1 MNTIQIPDEYRYLQ
15 VAGYLIAVNLPSGVR
30 PPRIKGDSVPVERF
44 DIIGYVGTF
53 PDPLQGRYLHALK
66 EGDKGVFY
74 IRELTKDSTRFAPRA
89 YEYSLGI
96 PTPEGQRNV
105 TGLEPVYNI
114 EAQRTPI
121 FVGRPEAKAVRGTA
135 FQTATYIIRPR
146 EIAGRR
152 AYEILCVRTQYAREV
167 AKGVA
172 RGIYDELLTYLYR
185 QTTPIGWETTAPDF
199 TSWYNVITANR

>member
-1 MNTIQIPDEYRYLQ
+1 MNTIQIPERYRDLQ
-15 VAGYLIAVNLPSGVR
+15 IRGYLMAVNLPSEIR
-30 PPRIKGDSVPVERF
+30 PPRVRACGVP
-44 DIIGYVGTF
+44 
-53 PDPLQGRYLHALK
+53 
-66 EGDKGVFY
+66 DKGVFY
-74 IRELTKDSTRFAPRA
+74 VRELNKDETRFAPRA

-96 PTPEGQRNV
+96 PTPAGQKNV

-121 FVGRPEAKAVRGTA
+121 FVGRPETKAVRGTA

-146 EIAGRR
+146 VVAGRR
-152 AYEILCVRTQYAREV
+152 AYEMICLLTPYAREV

-172 RGIYDELLTYLYR
+172 RGVYDELLNYLYR

>member
-1 MNTIQIPDEYRYLQ
+1 MNTIQIPERYRDLQ
-15 VAGYLIAVNLPSGVR
+15 IRGYLMAVNLPSAIR
-30 PPRIKGDSVPVERF
+30 PPRVRACGVPVGRF
-44 DIIGYVGTF
+44 DIVGYVGTF
-53 PDPLQGRYLHALK
+53 PEPLQGRYLHALQ

-74 IRELTKDSTRFAPRA
+74 VRELNKDETRFAPRA

-96 PTPEGQRNV
+96 PTPAGQKNV

-121 FVGRPEAKAVRGTA
+121 FVGRPETKAVRGTA

-146 EIAGRR
+146 VVAGRR
-152 AYEILCVRTQYAREV
+152 AYEMICLLTPYAREV

-172 RGIYDELLTYLYR
+172 RGVYDELLNYLYR

>member
-1 MNTIQIPDEYRYLQ
+1 MNTIQIPERYRDLQ
-15 VAGYLIAVNLPSGVR
+15 IRGYLMAVNLPSEIR
-30 PPRIKGDSVPVERF
+30 PPRVRACGVPVGRF
-44 DIIGYVGTF
+44 DIVGYVGTF
-53 PDPLQGRYLHALK
+53 PEPLQGRYLNALQ

-74 IRELTKDSTRFAPRA
+74 VRELNKDETRFAPRA

-96 PTPEGQRNV
+96 PTPAGQKNV

-121 FVGRPEAKAVRGTA
+121 FVGRPETKAVRGTA

-146 EIAGRR
+146 VVAGRR
-152 AYEILCVRTQYAREV
+152 AYEMICLLTPYAREV

-172 RGIYDELLTYLYR
+172 HGVYDELLNYLYR